1 MEVKKIQGEI
11 LSGNA
16 LKILGA
22 LSMLTDHVGLMFFPE
37 VTALRIVGRLAYP
50 IFAYMIAEGCAHTRS
65 RRRYFL
71 RVFVLA
77 AACQIVY
84 YLAERSTYLSI
95 LVTFCCGIGM
105 VYALQDMKLELF
117 SGERP
122 RYLGAVELVLAVVL
136 VWLLNRRV
144 TIDYGFWGCM
154 VPAFASLFQSVEG
167 APDWLRKLDR
177 KAVHVAMT
185 GVGLTLLSWDLKGIQ
200 VWSLLALPLLMLYSG
215 RRGKWN
221 MKYFFYI
228 FYPAH
233 LAILQ
238 GIAWLIAA

>member
-1 MEVKKIQGEI
+1 MEVQKIQGEV

-22 LSMLTDHVGLMFFPE
+22 MAMVADHVGLMFFPGM
-37 VTALRIVGRLAYP
+37 TMLRIVGRLAYP
-50 IFAYMIAEGCAHTRS
+50 IFAYMIAEGCAHTRN
-65 RRRYFL
+65 RGRYFL

-77 AACQIVY
+77 AVCQIVY
-84 YLAERSTYLSI
+84 YLAEGSAYLSI

-105 VYALQDMKLELF
+105 VFALQDMKQELF

-122 RYLGAVELVLAVVL
+122 RYLGAVEFALTVVL
-136 VWLLNRRV
+136 VWLLNRRL

-154 VPAFASLFQSVEG
+154 VPVFASLFQSVEG
-167 APDWLRKLDR
+167 APNWLRRLDR

-185 GVGLTLLSWDLKGIQ
+185 GVGLILLSWDLKGIQ
-200 VWSLLALPLLMLYSG
+200 IWSLLALPLLMLYSG

-238 GIAWLIAA
+238 GIAWLTMG